1 VGLLGRLL
9 AWNRGVRYYPGYPR
23 PREKQETVMKALQ
36 VTDTPRPEALMAHFI
51 ALRLT
56 KLQPEDKYMSGEGSW
71 TMSLRDN
78 RTLEVRWDFRRL
90 PRVTVGVAG
99 SPRYRSVELTKEEQ
113 SVIMRP
119 LIQLRMA
126 SEERERVQLEHDS
139 QCAALEVLE
148 DLL

>member
-1 VGLLGRLL
+1 MGLLGRLL
-9 AWNRGVRYYPGYPR
+9 AWNREVPYYPGR
-23 PREKQETVMKALQ
+23 SREKQDPVIKALQ

-56 KLQPEDKYMSGEGSW
+56 QLQPEGKYRECEGFW
-71 TMSLRDN
+71 TLNLREG

-126 SEERERVQLEHDS
+126 SEERERVRLEHES